1 MKEARAKAAKEAI
14 EEARCDWCVTNVLCV
29 CLLQLLM
36 ISI

>member
-14 EEARCDWCVTNVLCV
+14 EEARCDWCVAFVSCV
-29 CLLQLLM
+29 CRLQLLL